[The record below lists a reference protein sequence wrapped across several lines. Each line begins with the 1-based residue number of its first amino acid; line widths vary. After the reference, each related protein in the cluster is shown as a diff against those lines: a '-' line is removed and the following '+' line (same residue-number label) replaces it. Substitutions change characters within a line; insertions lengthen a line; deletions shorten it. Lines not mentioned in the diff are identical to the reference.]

1 VNDTVTVALPPPLP
15 PEQNIGPYYRYA
27 GIFLMF
33 LLGCTVLTFCAAV
46 LLQVPMTALIVKVL
60 AGMAAGEVA
69 GMILIILRPEKLDI
83 IFRAVMAWLPFTHY
97 GTPTPP
103 QDGTR

>member
-1 VNDTVTVALPPPLP
+1 MTIPVIVPAPPP

-46 LLQVPMTALIVKVL
+46 LLQVPMTSLVVKIL
-60 AGMAAGEVA
+60 AGMALGEVV

-83 IFRAVMAWLPFTHY
+83 VFRAVMAWLPYTRY
-97 GTPTPP
+97 GTPPTPAP
-103 QDGTR
+103 GGGQ